1 MSLYEFLKEN
11 TWNLTEQWYA
21 DLDKTKD
28 GVYGSNDPVKI
39 ERLKKQNYA
48 FHELFCELFRED
60 YNAEHNKAFEQW
72 IVSIAKDQ
80 AHLATPIPEIIE
92 EFLNVQ
98 GQYMQL
104 IKNYIAEKNDTV
116 SFAQYERWIDILV
129 KGFKEIVI
137 AFSRNNMEYADQQLR
152 AQQEMITELSSP
164 VIKLRRTIALLPL
177 VGEID
182 THRAQVIF
190 TQTLE
195 ECVSTDI
202 HSLLIDLS
210 GVPVVDTMVA
220 NQLFSLID
228 GLKLVGTKASLSGV
242 RPEIAQTSVQLGI
255 DFSTT
260 KIYSTIEQALD
271 ELLHAVPHY

>member
-1 MSLYEFLKEN
+1 MSLYDYVKAN
-11 TWNLTEQWYA
+11 TWNLTEEWYA
-21 DLDKTKD
+21 DLDKSKE
-28 GVYGSNDPVKI
+28 GVYSSNDPVKI
-39 ERLKKQNYA
+39 DRLKKQNHD
-48 FHELFCELFRED
+48 FHELFCELFRDD
-60 YNAEHNKAFEQW
+60 YNVRQNEAFEKW
-72 IVSIAKDQ
+72 ILSIAKDQ

-98 GQYMQL
+98 EQYLTL
-104 IKNYIAEKNDTV
+104 IRNYIAENRDTV
-116 SFAQYERWIDILV
+116 TFEQYDGWHNILL
-129 KGFKEIVI
+129 KGFREIVI
-137 AFSRNNMEYADQQLR
+137 AFSRSNMEQADEQLR

-164 VIKLRRTIALLPL
+164 IIKLRRHIALLPL

-195 ECVSTDI
+195 ECVSNDI
-202 HSLLIDLS
+202 HALLIDLS

-242 RPEIAQTSVQLGI
+242 RPEIAQTSVTLGI
-255 DFSTT
+255 DFTTT
-260 KIYSTIEQALD
+260 KIYSTIERALD
-271 ELLHAVPHY
+271 ELLERTHSY

>member
-1 MSLYEFLKEN
+1 MSLYKYLKAN
-11 TWNLTEQWYA
+11 TWNLTEQWYT
-21 DLDKTKD
+21 DLDKSKE
-28 GVYGSNDPVKI
+28 GVYSSNDPVKI
-39 ERLKKQNYA
+39 ERLKKQNHA

-60 YNAEHNKAFEQW
+60 YKAQQNEAFEKW
-72 IVSIAKDQ
+72 ILSIAKDQ

-98 GQYMQL
+98 DQYLTL
-104 IKNYIAEKNDTV
+104 IRTYIAENRESVT
-116 SFAQYERWIDILV
+116 FAQYDHWHNILL

-137 AFSRNNMEYADQQLR
+137 AFSRSNMEQSDEQLR
-152 AQQEMITELSSP
+152 AQQAMITELSSP
-164 VIKLRRTIALLPL
+164 IIKLRRNIALLPL

-195 ECVSTDI
+195 QCVSTDI

-242 RPEIAQTSVQLGI
+242 RPEIAQTSVTLGI
-255 DFSTT
+255 DFATT
-260 KIYSTIEQALD
+260 KIYSTIERALD
-271 ELLHAVPHY
+271 ELLEVTHS